1 MKTAQ
6 ISLPARRTRISLFF
20 FFYGFTFATWAS
32 RIPAIQQSLHLS
44 ESELGAVLL
53 AMPVGSFLTLPVSG
67 YLTSKIGSR
76 KVVTGASLIYTCLLV
91 GIGFSGTVFQ
101 LAVCLFLFGS
111 AGNMMNIAINTQALS
126 LEKLYK
132 KTIISSFHGMWSI
145 AGLAAASLGTY
156 LIGKSFPVSSHF
168 LLVASISLCSFL
180 LCIPYLLTDTI
191 RQQEKRPFFT
201 RPDKAFLGLGLIT
214 FCSMIC
220 QGAMFDWSGVYFKK
234 VVTDNPAYIGIGY
247 TAFMV
252 SMALVRFITDWL
264 TLHMGFKKIIAW
276 CGVFATV
283 GLLVAVFFPY
293 LLPATIGL
301 FFVGVGVSPA
311 VPMVF
316 SVAGRSKVLSPP
328 LAIAAVSSI
337 GFIGLLIGPPM
348 IGFIAGVTSLK
359 ISFLILSLFGM
370 AITALALTVKTD
382 NKNEFSGRT
391 RAQLDEK

>member
-1 MKTAQ
+1 M
-6 ISLPARRTRISLFF
+6 
-20 FFYGFTFATWAS
+20 
-32 RIPAIQQSLHLS
+32 
-44 ESELGAVLL
+44 
-53 AMPVGSFLTLPVSG
+53 
-67 YLTSKIGSR
+67 
-76 KVVTGASLIYTCLLV
+76 
-91 GIGFSGTVFQ
+91 
-101 LAVCLFLFGS
+101 
-111 AGNMMNIAINTQALS
+111 

>member
-201 RPDKAFLGLGLIT
+201 RPDRAFLGLGLIA

-234 VVTDNPAYIGIGY
+234 VVTNNPAYIGIGY

-359 ISFLILSLFGM
+359 ISF
-370 AITALALTVKTD
+370 
-382 NKNEFSGRT
+382 
-391 RAQLDEK
+391 